1 MKTINK
7 TIEVTAKNFRP
18 VNGKSFGFLR
28 TDRGDAFISPP
39 ELKKLQNGCKFATVK
54 VGAKGL
60 EAVLASYPATETVLE
75 AGDYEVCKAL
85 AAKGLLFE
93 KSEAECIERRIWM
106 KLPRDQKNEVYN
118 INCKSQEMKEWAG
131 LSTGQAIAKILQLS
145 KEFEEN
151 DPYNQSLPWDIKMSY
166 VRIAQSCGVTG
177 LEGFI
182 KHQELEAE
190 AFQKSCNVKEEER
203 LQKEQSELLEFQQEL
218 ASLKTILD
226 KRGKKLGHW
235 DLIKLSKQ
243 IRGGKTA
250 QEVVDKE
257 FAPKPDSGGVD
268 TFGFCHG
275 EDFEGG
281 TW

>member
-1 MKTINK
+1 MKTISK

-18 VNGKSFGFLR
+18 VNGKAFAFLR
-28 TDRGDAFISPP
+28 TDKGDAFISPP
-39 ELKKLQNGCKFATVK
+39 ELRKLQDGYKHATIK
-54 VGAKGL
+54 IGAKGL
-60 EAVLASYPATETVLE
+60 EATLASYPATETVLE

-106 KLPRDQKNEVYN
+106 KLPRDQKNEVYD
-118 INCKSQEMKEWAG
+118 INCKSQEMKKWAG
-131 LSTGQAIAKILQLS
+131 LSLSQVVSKILGLS

-151 DPYNQSLPWDIKMSY
+151 DPYNQALPWDIKLSY
-166 VRIAQSCGVTG
+166 AKKAQACGVTG
-177 LEGFI
+177 LEKFI
-182 KHQELEAE
+182 AEQELEAE
-190 AFQKSCNVKEEER
+190 NFQKSCNAKEEER
-203 LQKEQSELLEFQQEL
+203 MRQEQSEAVEFQQEI

-250 QEVVDKE
+250 QEVVDNE
-257 FAPKPDSGGVD
+257 FAPKTDSGGVD